1 VHTRTSFV
9 PDEVLWGYRFAN
21 AFVVSQSAAKK
32 VAVDM
37 RQFDRVE
44 SAQRSL
50 EH

>member
-1 VHTRTSFV
+1 
-9 PDEVLWGYRFAN
+9 
-21 AFVVSQSAAKK
+21 VVSQSAAKK